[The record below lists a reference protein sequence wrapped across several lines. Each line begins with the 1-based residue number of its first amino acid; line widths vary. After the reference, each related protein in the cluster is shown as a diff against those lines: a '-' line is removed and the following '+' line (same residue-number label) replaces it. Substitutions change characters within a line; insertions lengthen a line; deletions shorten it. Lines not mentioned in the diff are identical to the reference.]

1 MEVKELSEKT
11 GIKQKVIEEII
22 DLAKKYH
29 VEKVIL
35 FGSRA
40 RGDNHDRSDIDLAVY
55 GIQEEDKSLFW
66 YDIEELPTLLK
77 FDIVHV
83 DDNTDT
89 DLLESIR
96 KDGVVL
102 YEKN

>member
-1 MEVKELSEKT
+1 MEPLYKSICNV
-11 GIKQKVIEEII
+11 
-22 DLAKKYH
+22 AKKYSADRL
-29 VEKVIL
+29 IL

-77 FDIVHV
+77 FDIVHI